1 MIIAIDGPAGAGKS
15 TVSRG
20 LAKALGFLFLDT
32 GAMYRAVALKVLE
45 SGANPESE
53 AQCRETAERHR
64 LSFDAAGKI
73 LIDGTPG
80 EPDVRSER
88 VEKIVSAVSAHPRVR
103 AVIVARQ
110 QAIASAAHDVVAE
123 GRDTTTVVFP
133 NAELKLFLNASAAE
147 RARRKAHEV
156 GKPERQRAIES
167 DLLRRDTIDST
178 RAHSPLVKAP
188 DALVIET
195 DGKSPEQVIAELLA
209 HVHARRAAQ
218 PQG

>member
-45 SGANPESE
+45 SGADPHSE
-53 AQCRETAERHR
+53 TQCRAVAERHR
-64 LSFDAAGKI
+64 LSFDSAGKI

-80 EPDVRSER
+80 EPDVRSTR
-88 VEKIVSAVSAHPRVR
+88 VEEIVSAVSAHPRVR

-110 QAIASAAHDVVAE
+110 REIANVAPGVVAE

-133 NAELKLFLNASAAE
+133 DATLKFFLNASASE
-147 RARRKAHEV
+147 RARRKALQVGTPHEQA
-156 GKPERQRAIES
+156 RIEQ
-167 DLLRRDTIDST
+167 DLHRRDTLDST
-178 RAHSPLVKAP
+178 REHSPLLRAA
-188 DALVIET
+188 DARVIET
-195 DGKSPEQVIAELLA
+195 DGHTPEQVIADMLA
-209 HVHARRAAQ
+209 HVRAA
-218 PQG
+218 GAKS

>member
-45 SGANPESE
+45 AGADPSSE
-53 AQCRETAERHR
+53 EQCRVLAERHR

-73 LIDGTPG
+73 QIDGAPG
-80 EPDVRSER
+80 EPGVRSGR
-88 VEKIVSAVSAHPRVR
+88 VERIVSAVSAHPRVR

-110 QAIASAAHDVVAE
+110 RAIAGAAPGVVAE

-133 NAELKLFLNASAAE
+133 DATIKFFLNASAAE
-147 RARRKAHEV
+147 RARRKALEA
-156 GKPERQRAIES
+156 GTPERQAEIERE
-167 DLLRRDTIDST
+167 LARRDTLDST
-178 RAHSPLVKAP
+178 RPHSPLVRAD
-188 DALVIET
+188 DAIVIET
-195 DGKSPEQVIAELLA
+195 DGRSPEQVIAALLER
-209 HVHARRAAQ
+209 VRALRAS
-218 PQG
+218 P